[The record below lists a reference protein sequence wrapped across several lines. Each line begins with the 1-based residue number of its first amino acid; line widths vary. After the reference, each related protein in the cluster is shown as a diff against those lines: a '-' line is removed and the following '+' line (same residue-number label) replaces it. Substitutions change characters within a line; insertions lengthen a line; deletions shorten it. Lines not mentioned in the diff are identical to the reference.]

1 MKFPYYIEQMS
12 NSTGGRRTNERVDY
26 KTGAFCINTMIH
38 CSLQREFLE
47 GRQPLT
53 VVIMV
58 LM

>member
-1 MKFPYYIEQMS
+1 MKFPYYIEEM
-12 NSTGGRRTNERVDY
+12 TNERVDY
-26 KTGAFCINTMIH
+26 KIGGFCINTVLH
-38 CSLQREFLE
+38 CSLQYEFLE